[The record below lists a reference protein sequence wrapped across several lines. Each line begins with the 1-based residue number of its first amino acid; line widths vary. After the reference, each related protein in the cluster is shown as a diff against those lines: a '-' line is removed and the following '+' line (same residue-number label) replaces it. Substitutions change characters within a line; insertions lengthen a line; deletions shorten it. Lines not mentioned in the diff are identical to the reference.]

1 MSAKNIPYVNFLRG
15 SFAAYDAAR
24 KNGTIKDDTLYFVYD
39 DMSTKETGA
48 LYLGLTKISDGK
60 AEDVEILVDELSIFK
75 TSDGK
80 LSLKDYG
87 QKYYK
92 YVAATE
98 TEPAKY
104 ELVNGWIDGLELRAS
119 LSNGIG
125 WYQPNPTTVDGLS
138 DRLTTVEAKAESN
151 ATAISALD
159 SNFDSRVNG
168 LIANEVATL
177 LSIKVVSSTDD
188 IEADIL
194 DETVNAEKFL
204 YMIPNGNIYDEYV
217 VINGNTVEKIGS
229 TEVDLT
235 EYAKKEFVTNAV
247 KDLATSASVTALG
260 ESLSAEIEGLKAKDS
275 SIDEAIQGLKDKDN
289 SIDEAISGLTNRVDE
304 IDGDIGEL
312 NEQIESILA
321 SNSAIEDRLE
331 TVEKQLTWDS
341 IPE

>member
-1 MSAKNIPYVNFLRG
+1 MSIKNTPYVNFLRG

-39 DMSTKETGA
+39 DISTKETGA

-92 YVAATE
+92 YIAATE

-104 ELVNGWIDGLELRAS
+104 ELVNGWIDGLELRTS
-119 LSNGIG
+119 LTDGIG

-138 DRLTTVEAKAESN
+138 NRLTTVEAKAENN

-168 LIANEVATL
+168 LIANEIATL
-177 LSIKVVSSTDD
+177 LSIKVVSSTED
-188 IEADIL
+188 IEKDIA

-204 YMIPNGNIYDEYV
+204 YMIPNNDIYDEYV
-217 VINGNTVEKIGS
+217 VVNGTKIEKIGS
-229 TEVDLT
+229 TEVSLAGYAT
-235 EYAKKEFVTNAV
+235 EAYVSNAI
-247 KDLATSASVTALG
+247 KDLATIASVEALG
-260 ESLSAEIEGLKAKDS
+260 QSLTAEIEALKTKNTSTDETITNLTTGLNTV
-275 SIDEAIQGLKDKDN
+275 N
-289 SIDEAISGLTNRVDE
+289 SNISGLDTKFTNS
-304 IDGDIGEL
+304 INTL
-312 NEQIESILA
+312 NEQIEALLTA
-321 SNSAIEDRLE
+321 DTALEDRIVA
-331 TVEKQLTWDS
+331 VEEKFQWGS
-341 IPE
+341 I

>member
-39 DMSTKETGA
+39 DISTKETGA

-151 ATAISALD
+151 ATAINALD

-188 IEADIL
+188 IENDIA
-194 DETVNAEKFL
+194 DETINAEKFL
-204 YMIPNGNIYDEYV
+204 YMIPNNDIYDEYV
-217 VINGNTVEKIGS
+217 VVNGTKIEKIGS
-229 TEVDLT
+229 TEVSLAGYAT
-235 EYAKKEFVTNAV
+235 EAYVSNAI
-247 KDLATSASVTALG
+247 KDLADKASMEALG
-260 ESLSAEIEGLKAKDS
+260 QSLTAEIEALKNKNTS
-275 SIDEAIQGLKDKDN
+275 TDEAITNLTTGLN
-289 SIDEAISGLTNRVDE
+289 TANGNISGLDTKFTNS
-304 IDGDIGEL
+304 INTL
-312 NEQIESILA
+312 NEQIEALLAADATLENRVVAVEEKLQWGSI
-321 SNSAIEDRLE
+321 
-331 TVEKQLTWDS
+331 
-341 IPE
+341 

>member
-39 DMSTKETGA
+39 DISTKETGA

-75 TSDGK
+75 TNDGK

-104 ELVNGWIDGLELRAS
+104 ELVNGWIDGLELRTS

-151 ATAISALD
+151 ATAISTLD
-159 SNFDSRVNG
+159 NNFDSRVNG

-177 LSIKVVSSTDD
+177 LSIKVVSSTED
-188 IEADIL
+188 IENDIA
-194 DETVNAEKFL
+194 DETINAEKFL
-204 YMIPNGNIYDEYV
+204 YMIPNNDIYDEYV
-217 VINGNTVEKIGS
+217 VINGTKIEKIGS
-229 TEVDLT
+229 TEVNLAGYAT
-235 EYAKKEFVTNAV
+235 ETYVENAIKNLVDKETIQ
-247 KDLATSASVTALG
+247 ALSN
-260 ESLSAEIEGLKAKDS
+260 SLNTEIQNLKN
-275 SIDEAIQGLKDKDN
+275 KDN
-289 SIDEAISGLTNRVDE
+289 SIDEAIANLTSGLGTTN
-304 IDGDIGEL
+304 GSIGEL
-312 NEQIESILA
+312 NTKINTLDEQIEALLAADVALEERIVSMEEKLQWGSI
-321 SNSAIEDRLE
+321 
-331 TVEKQLTWDS
+331 
-341 IPE
+341 